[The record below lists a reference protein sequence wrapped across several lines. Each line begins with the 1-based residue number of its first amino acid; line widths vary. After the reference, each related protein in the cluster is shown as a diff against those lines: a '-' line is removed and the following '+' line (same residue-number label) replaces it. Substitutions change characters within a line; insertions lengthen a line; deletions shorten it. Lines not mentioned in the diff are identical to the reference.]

1 MGYHTDFEGSFQL
14 SKPATEQQIAYLN
27 RFSYTRR
34 VKRDVTILKETQG
47 GAYGLNDEYGVE
59 GEFFVGECEKSINE
73 INRTPSTQPGRWCDW
88 VLTEDGTYRQW
99 NGGEKFYNYVEWLEY
114 LINNF
119 FVKWGIELN
128 GEVYWYGEDKD
139 DLGKIEVE
147 NNKVTTKFGKIEY
160 K

>member
-14 SKPATEQQIAYLN
+14 SKLATEQQIAYLN
-27 RFSYTRR
+27 RFSQTRR

-47 GAYGLNDEYGVE
+47 GSYGLNDEYGNE
-59 GEFFVGECEKSINE
+59 GEYFVGECEKSIID
-73 INRTPSTQPGRWCDW
+73 INRPPSTQPGLWCDW
-88 VLTEDGTYRQW
+88 VLTEDGTYLQW

-139 DLGKIEVE
+139 DIGKIEVE
-147 NNKVTTKFGKIEY
+147 NNKVVTKFGTIEY

>member
-59 GEFFVGECEKSINE
+59 GEFFVGECEKSIID
-73 INRTPSTQPGRWCDW
+73 INRPPSTQPGLWCDCECRSW
-88 VLTEDGTYRQW
+88 SWCNTRRCISLCGC
-99 NGGEKFYNYVEWLEY
+99 FSL
-114 LINNF
+114 
-119 FVKWGIELN
+119 
-128 GEVYWYGEDKD
+128 
-139 DLGKIEVE
+139 
-147 NNKVTTKFGKIEY
+147 
-160 K
+160 

>member
-1 MGYHTDFEGSFQL
+1 MGYHTDFEGRFQL

-27 RFSYTRR
+27 RFSETRR
-34 VKRDVTILKETQG
+34 VKRDVNILKETQG
-47 GAYGLNDEYGVE
+47 VAYSFNDEYGIE
-59 GEFFVGECEKSINE
+59 GEYFVGECEKSIIN
-73 INRTPSTQPGRWCDW
+73 INRPPSTQPGLWCDW
-88 VLTEDGTYRQW
+88 VLTEDGTYLQW

-147 NNKVTTKFGKIEY
+147 NNKVVTKFGSIEY

>member
-1 MGYHTDFEGSFQL
+1 MGYHTDFEGSFEL
-14 SKPATEQQIAYLN
+14 SKPAIDQQVAYLN
-27 RFSYTRR
+27 RFSDTRR
-34 VKRDVTILKETQG
+34 VKRDVSILKETQG
-47 GAYGLNDEYGVE
+47 GAYGFNDEYGAE
-59 GEFFVGECEKSINE
+59 GEFFVGECEKSIID
-73 INRTPSTQPGRWCDW
+73 INRPPSTQPGLWCDW
-88 VLTEDGTYRQW
+88 VLTEDGKYLQW

-147 NNKVTTKFGKIEY
+147 NNKVTTKFGLIEY